1 MSSAPV
7 TTIVKMIE
15 SLPIDVQDQ
24 VAEHLRAYIDDLHE
38 EMRWNQSF
46 ERTQSKLIAAAQ
58 CAKQEI
64 AEGQATDMD
73 YNLL

>member
-1 MSSAPV
+1 
-7 TTIVKMIE
+7 MIE

-58 CAKQEI
+58 CAK
-64 AEGQATDMD
+64 
-73 YNLL
+73 